1 MSVLQITKSANV
13 VVIWF
18 DDYKMNLILDD
29 GRELSVPINWFP
41 SLRDATVEQ
50 RNNWRFIG
58 DGEGIHWEDLD
69 EDILVEGLL

>member
-1 MSVLQITKSANV
+1 MSVLQITKSAIA

-18 DDYKMNLILDD
+18 DDIKMYLTLDD

-41 SLRDATVEQ
+41 SLRDATIEQ

>member
-1 MSVLQITKSANV
+1 MSVLQITKSANAV
-13 VVIWF
+13 EVWF
-18 DDYKMNLILDD
+18 DDIKMYLILDD
-29 GRELSVPINWFP
+29 GRELTVPINWFP
-41 SLRDATVEQ
+41 SLRDATSVE

>member
-1 MSVLQITKSANV
+1 MSVLQITKSAIAV
-13 VVIWF
+13 DIWF
-18 DDYKMNLILDD
+18 DDIKMYLILDD
-29 GRELSVPINWFP
+29 GRELTVPINWFP
-41 SLRDATVEQ
+41 TLRDASLEQ